1 MQQTPQQT
9 KKQKAA
15 AAAELQRQLTAL
27 LLQLT
32 AAEKA
37 QTRAIGIDAANQ
49 YARGLVLSA
58 QLQHDTAATDRQK
71 DAIVAAYKAAAATL
85 QIDMQLESYAARIAY
100 ASAIVSDR
108 QLQTAA
114 DALLTAAYDAD
125 ESSYRR

>member
-15 AAAELQRQLTAL
+15 QTAALQQQLAAL
-27 LLQLT
+27 LLQLST
-32 AAEKA
+32 AEKA
-37 QTRAIGIDAANQ
+37 QTRAIGTAAAND
-49 YARGLVLSA
+49 YARGLVSSA

-71 DAIVAAYKAAAATL
+71 DAIVSAYKAAAATL
-85 QIDMQLESYAARIAY
+85 QLDMQIESYAARIAY
-100 ASAIVSDR
+100 ASAIVADR

-114 DALLTAAYDAD
+114 DALLIAAYDAD